1 MRLLALALA
10 CLMILSHPRPVSAQ
24 GGQDSA
30 REAVESGKYRPLREV
45 LAQVKRQ
52 YRGRVIDVQLV
63 DAIYR
68 IKLLGRRGRVR
79 IILVDARTARVIGVD
94 GG

>member
-1 MRLLALALA
+1 MRTLALALA
-10 CLMILSHPRPVSAQ
+10 CLMILSHPATAQ
-24 GGQDSA
+24 RGQDDA
-30 REAVESGKYRPLREV
+30 REAVESGKFRPLREV
-45 LAQVKRQ
+45 LAQVKSQ

-79 IILVDARTARVIGVD
+79 FVLVDARLGRVFGVD

>member
-10 CLMILSHPRPVSAQ
+10 CLMILSQPRPVSAQ
-24 GGQDSA
+24 RGQDSA
-30 REAVESGKYRPLREV
+30 REAVESGKFRPLREV

-63 DAIYR
+63 DAVYR
-68 IKLLGRRGRVR
+68 IKLLGRGGRVR

>member
-1 MRLLALALA
+1 MRLFALALA
-10 CLMILSHPRPVSAQ
+10 CLMILSHPAMAQ
-24 GGQDSA
+24 RGQDDA
-30 REAVESGKYRPLREV
+30 REAVESGEFRPLREV
-45 LAQVKRQ
+45 LAQVKSQ

-79 IILVDARTARVIGVD
+79 IVLVDARTARVIGVD

>member
-1 MRLLALALA
+1 MRPLALALA
-10 CLMILSHPRPVSAQ
+10 CLFIFSHPVFAQ
-24 GGQDSA
+24 RGQDDA
-30 REAVESGKYRPLREV
+30 REAVESGEFRPLREV
-45 LAQVKRQ
+45 LAEVKRQ

-63 DAIYR
+63 DAVYR

-79 IILVDARTARVIGVD
+79 IILVDARTAKVVGVD